1 MADHFVIDGSN
12 LATEGRTEPSLA
24 QLREAVAAF
33 RGEHPGGVV
42 TVVVDASFEH
52 RIDPSERAA
61 FAKVEV
67 ANEVV
72 SPPAGAV
79 GRGDGFLLQIANRT
93 GATVVSNDSFQEFH
107 AEYEWLFEPGRL
119 IGGKP
124 VPGVGWI
131 FSLRRPVRGI
141 VSRKTTQ
148 RAKKEDKAEKEVRAA
163 IAEATADA
171 LTNQTGGRRRRRG
184 GRAGKPTTET
194 AEPEAVN
201 QPAPFLQFVIDHRLG
216 TQVEG
221 LVDAFS
227 SHGAFVVVD
236 DVRCYVPLGAMGDP
250 RPTRARDVLQRGE
263 TRTFVVQAVDAPRRG
278 IELALPGFEKVAGAP
293 SDETVE
299 AEMQGNRQKATPA
312 KAASSRSGR
321 SRRSAKPASED
332 GAAPERAVPSAAT
345 PPPAPPRAA
354 ASPVPPTPEPAPTAK
369 KTRTSRAAGKA
380 APATKAAAAKKAA
393 TKKAPAKKAATKKRA
408 APAAKPTPAKLAA
421 TPKPATP
428 AKKATAAKTTTAA
441 KKPAAK
447 KTTTARAAK
456 APSAAARVTASVR
469 KAAAAKA
476 PAKKAVAA
484 KATAKAAKGPTK
496 TPAKATRTAATKPA
510 KQTSTRAPAKK
521 AAKSTKRKGNA

>member
-33 RGEHPGGVV
+33 DGEHPGSKV

-52 RIDPSERAA
+52 RIDPSERPA
-61 FAKVEV
+61 FSKAEV

-93 GATVVSNDSFQEFH
+93 DATVVSNDSFQEFH

-148 RAKKEDKAEKEVRAA
+148 RAKKDARVDKEVRAA

-171 LTNQTGGRRRRRG
+171 LTNETGGRRRRRG
-184 GRAGKPTTET
+184 GRGGKPTTET
-194 AEPEAVN
+194 TEPEAVN

-216 TQVEG
+216 TSVEG

-227 SHGAFVVVD
+227 SHGAFVLVD

-278 IELALPGFEKVAGAP
+278 IELALPGFEKIAGAP
-293 SDETVE
+293 SDETVA
-299 AEMQGNRQKATPA
+299 AEMKGNRP
-312 KAASSRSGR
+312 
-321 SRRSAKPASED
+321 
-332 GAAPERAVPSAAT
+332 
-345 PPPAPPRAA
+345 
-354 ASPVPPTPEPAPTAK
+354 
-369 KTRTSRAAGKA
+369 
-380 APATKAAAAKKAA
+380 
-393 TKKAPAKKAATKKRA
+393 
-408 APAAKPTPAKLAA
+408 
-421 TPKPATP
+421 
-428 AKKATAAKTTTAA
+428 KKATAPKATPGRATDDERE
-441 KKPAAK
+441 PAA
-447 KTTTARAAK
+447 TGGGTG
-456 APSAAARVTASVR
+456 S
-469 KAAAAKA
+469 
-476 PAKKAVAA
+476 
-484 KATAKAAKGPTK
+484 
-496 TPAKATRTAATKPA
+496 
-510 KQTSTRAPAKK
+510 
-521 AAKSTKRKGNA
+521 

>member
-24 QLREAVAAF
+24 QLRDAVAAF
-33 RGEHPGGVV
+33 RAEHPDAMV

-52 RIDPSERAA
+52 RIDPAERAA
-61 FAKVEV
+61 FAKAEV

-93 GATVVSNDSFQEFH
+93 DATVLSNDSFQEFH
-107 AEYEWLFEPGRL
+107 AEYDWLFEPGRL

-148 RAKKEDKAEKEVRAA
+148 RAKKEARAEAQVREA

-171 LTNQTGGRRRRRG
+171 LTSQPGGRKRRRG
-184 GRAGKPTTET
+184 GRGARRTEA

-201 QPAPFLQFVIDHRLG
+201 EPAPFLQFVIDHRLG
-216 TQVEG
+216 TEVEG

-236 DVRCYVPLGAMGDP
+236 GVRCYIPLGAMGDP

-263 TRTFVVQAVDAPRRG
+263 TRAFVVQAVDAPRRG
-278 IELALPGFEKVAGAP
+278 VELALPGFAKVAGAP
-293 SDETVE
+293 SEETVA
-299 AEMQGNRQKATPA
+299 AEVTRRRVRKPAETAGDDGTATPA
-312 KAASSRSGR
+312 KRATKRATKARPTAGDDGSPTKDGATAKAAAKDGAKAKRAKAPAKDGAKDGAK
-321 SRRSAKPASED
+321 AKPAKAPARTP
-332 GAAPERAVPSAAT
+332 AAPT
-345 PPPAPPRAA
+345 PARK
-354 ASPVPPTPEPAPTAK
+354 ASPAK
-369 KTRTSRAAGKA
+369 
-380 APATKAAAAKKAA
+380 APAGKKAA
-393 TKKAPAKKAATKKRA
+393 TKAAGLARA
-408 APAAKPTPAKLAA
+408 AAKPA
-421 TPKPATP
+421 TRPG
-428 AKKATAAKTTTAA
+428 AKK
-441 KKPAAK
+441 
-447 KTTTARAAK
+447 
-456 APSAAARVTASVR
+456 

-476 PAKKAVAA
+476 PPAPAAKKRAPAA
-484 KATAKAAKGPTK
+484 KAPAAPTPAKAARGAAVKKAPAKAPAKSTPAKKTTTGQPAAKAPVTRAGRAATAKARGPER
-496 TPAKATRTAATKPA
+496 KA
-510 KQTSTRAPAKK
+510 
-521 AAKSTKRKGNA
+521 GE